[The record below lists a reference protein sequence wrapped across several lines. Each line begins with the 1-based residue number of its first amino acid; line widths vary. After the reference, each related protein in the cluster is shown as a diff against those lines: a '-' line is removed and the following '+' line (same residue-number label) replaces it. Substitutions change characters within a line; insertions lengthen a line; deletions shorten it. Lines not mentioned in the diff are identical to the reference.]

1 MAVVPVAYPATSTA
15 ASYGPSHNIYQGQ
28 ILYTSDQYNPATASN
43 NQVPQYINYPVG
55 YSYPYN
61 GMICIYIYI
70 YSRLSL
76 LIFAL
81 KLLAHLNVCTESF
94 CFCFCL
100 FVCLFFS
107 SSFRFRSNIGGGYP
121 YWGQAMTYYVP
132 QTMQTQTS
140 AVANNTSNANSNNNN
155 NNDSNG
161 NKAHIQSPHSI
172 QPHPSTVAKTPL
184 YASNSTNE
192 TKSITTPNAASQ
204 PNVFQYPPTM
214 TSAPSTS
221 STSITNST
229 TTNATNHSVAMTSV
243 QSLPN
248 TSVSVSSSSLPAA
261 AGNENPKLVS
271 HINTGH
277 PSHR

>member
-1 MAVVPVAYPATSTA
+1 MTVVPVAYPSTSTA
-15 ASYGPSHNIYQGQ
+15 APYAPSHNIYQGQ

-55 YSYPYN
+55 YTYPYN
-61 GMICIYIYI
+61 GTFSNTSNSNNPLTFSTIPLNYIYI
-70 YSRLSL
+70 H
-76 LIFAL
+76 F
-81 KLLAHLNVCTESF
+81 F
-94 CFCFCL
+94 CC
-100 FVCLFFS
+100 S
-107 SSFRFRSNIGGGYP
+107 GAAYP

-132 QTMQTQTS
+132 QTMQAQTS
-140 AVANNTSNANSNNNN
+140 SGPAVVNSTTNTNSNNNN
-155 NNDSNG
+155 NDNNG
-161 NKAHIQSPHSI
+161 NKTHIQSPHSI
-172 QPHPSTVAKTPL
+172 QSHASTVAKTPL

-221 STSITNST
+221 STSITNAT
-229 TTNATNHSVAMTSV
+229 TTNATNNSVAMTSV

-248 TSVSVSSSSLPAA
+248 TSVSVSSSSLPTV
-261 AGNENPKLVS
+261 GNENPKLVS
-271 HINTGH
+271 HINAGH